1 KLKRGFTTGTCATAA
16 TVAALNMIL
25 QQEIEEKVT
34 VKTASGVQV
43 TMDVHKPSFDEQSAT
58 AAIQKDGGDDADA
71 THGLLIFSTVTLLPH
86 QTENE

>member
-1 KLKRGFTTGTCATAA
+1 MEEYVYVDGKKLKRGFTTGTCATAA

-43 TMDVHKPSFDEQSAT
+43 TMDVHKPSLMSNR
-58 AAIQKDGGDDADA
+58 
-71 THGLLIFSTVTLLPH
+71 LP
-86 QTENE
+86 QPFKKMGEMMLMRPMDS